1 MEVIYPPGGGL
12 DLGVLRKGEKSLLM
26 TSQKINNMFST
37 NYIVPSVS
45 IVRLW

>member
-1 MEVIYPPGGGL
+1 MEVIYPPRWRL
-12 DLGVLRKGEKSLLM
+12 DLGVLTKGEKSLWM
-26 TSQKINNMFST
+26 TSQKINNMFWT